1 MKRYYLKYFKTNPY
15 LLISALIFLY
25 FCCLPFQVYA
35 GKSPEISFHEEG
47 EISQNPLV
55 SRIIPSK
62 KNDLFVVLKN
72 GMTVLIRESH
82 SSKVVSCQVL
92 VKTGSIYEGQKTG
105 AGLSHYLEH
114 VVSGGTTSKCT
125 ESEIK
130 NRIQALGGA
139 TNAYTSYE
147 RTAYFINTTG
157 EHFNEAIN
165 LLLSY
170 VTDCQFNK
178 TEYQREKPVILQE
191 FQLGENNPGRQL
203 WSLFMKTAYLKHPV
217 RFPVIGERDVF
228 LKMDRDDLINHYR
241 QWYTPENLIVS
252 IAGDID
258 RLKAL
263 KEIIS
268 LAGELKRSENLSYV
282 LPEEPRQLSYR
293 HVEKSLSIARLTRAE
308 MGFRTIK
315 LTDPDLYALDVL
327 AIVMGDGR
335 TSRLYQEI
343 RDKKGLVLSIST
355 GSWTPTFVKGQ
366 FFITMSLSNENLS
379 DAIEAVWEELSD
391 VKNNLISEESL
402 QRAKNKVIAD
412 YIFSQ
417 ESAQSQARQLATDWA
432 ATGDPYFGE
441 SYVSRIK
448 EVNDEDIRKVARKYF
463 KKDALTLAVI
473 KPHQDES
480 NAQETL
486 TEPSAYRTKI
496 QEVTLPNQ
504 MKLLIKKNNA
514 APIVSFNFI
523 AKGGLRYEP
532 SQKEGLSRFMASLLT
547 KGTKNRSK
555 LEIARAL
562 EDIGGSISSSS
573 GHNTVSVSVSVLKEH
588 FDTALN
594 VLADVILNPTFPDPE
609 IEKQRK
615 DTILSIKRID
625 EEWTHEVTRIFK
637 RHYYRNHPYKND
649 TIGTAE
655 SVQGITREDCSNFYK
670 SIIIPNNSVLAIFGD
685 IGPDNVAEKVKK
697 AFNDFRPS
705 TLQKPSIEQEIHN
718 IHSDEQF
725 EVINEKSSC
734 AVFVGFNGM
743 TITDEDVPVVNVL
756 DAIISGI
763 GYPSGWLHD
772 GLRGGEESLVYY
784 VHAYPAFGIDGGYFG
799 VIAQTTIENYDKVLK
814 TILEKI
820 DLIKG
825 KKVDT
830 QTLDRAKNMCITMNE
845 LGLQTIASQGS
856 NAALNEIIGLGSNY
870 DSVYPSL
877 IKKVT
882 ADDVL
887 RVAKKLFSHHL
898 ITATKPSDQNKK

>member
-114 VVSGGTTSKCT
+114 VVSGGTTSKYT

-268 LAGELKRSENLSYV
+268 LSGELKRSENLSYV

-830 QTLDRAKNMCITMNE
+830 QTLERAKNMCITMNE

>member
-15 LLISALIFLY
+15 LLIPALIFLY

-35 GKSPEISFHEEG
+35 GKNPEISFHEEG

-114 VVSGGTTSKCT
+114 VVSGGTTSKYT

-496 QEVTLPNQ
+496 QEVRLPNQ

>member
-114 VVSGGTTSKCT
+114 VVSGGTTSKYT

-268 LAGELKRSENLSYV
+268 LSGELKRSENLSYV

-366 FFITMSLSNENLS
+366 FFITMSLSHDNLS

-725 EVINEKSSC
+725 EVVNEKSSC

>member
-114 VVSGGTTSKCT
+114 VVSGGTTSKYT

-898 ITATKPSDQNKK
+898 ITATKPSD

>member
-114 VVSGGTTSKCT
+114 VVSGGTTSKYT

-417 ESAQSQARQLATDWA
+417 ESAQSQSRQLATDWA

-718 IHSDEQF
+718 IYSDEQF

>member
-114 VVSGGTTSKCT
+114 VVSGGTTSKYT

-417 ESAQSQARQLATDWA
+417 ESAQSQSRQLATDWA

>member
-114 VVSGGTTSKCT
+114 VVSGGTTSKYT

-268 LAGELKRSENLSYV
+268 LSGELKRSENLSYV

-366 FFITMSLSNENLS
+366 FFITMSLSHENLS

-830 QTLDRAKNMCITMNE
+830 QTLERAKNMCITMNE
-845 LGLQTIASQGS
+845 LGFQTIASQGS

>member
-1 MKRYYLKYFKTNPY
+1 
-15 LLISALIFLY
+15 
-25 FCCLPFQVYA
+25 A
-35 GKSPEISFHEEG
+35 GKSPEISFHKEG
-47 EISQNPLV
+47 EISKNPLV
-55 SRIIPSK
+55 DRIIPSK
-62 KNDLFVVLKN
+62 KNDLFVILKN

-114 VVSGGTTSKCT
+114 VVSGGTTSTYT

-130 NRIQALGGA
+130 KRVQALGGA

-217 RFPVIGERDVF
+217 RFPVIGERDIF

-241 QWYTPENLIVS
+241 QWYTPENLIVT

-258 RLKAL
+258 RVKAL

-268 LAGELKRSENLSYV
+268 VAGEIKRSENLSYV

-293 HVEKSLSIARLTRAE
+293 HVEKSLSIARLTRVE

-343 RDKKGLVLSIST
+343 RDKKGLALSIHA

-366 FFITMSLSNENLS
+366 FFINMSLSHENLS
-379 DAIEAVWEELSD
+379 DAIEAIWEELSD
-391 VKNNLISEESL
+391 VKNNLISKESL

-412 YIFSQ
+412 YVFSQ

-473 KPHQDES
+473 KPDQAVS
-480 NAQETL
+480 NNQKTFA
-486 TEPSAYRTKI
+486 EPSTCRTKTK
-496 QEVTLPNQ
+496 EVMLPNQ

-532 SQKEGLSRFMASLLT
+532 SKKEGLSRFMASLLT

-555 LEIARAL
+555 FEIARAL

-588 FDTALN
+588 FDTALD
-594 VLADVILNPTFPDPE
+594 VLADVILNPSFPDPE

-637 RHYYRNHPYKND
+637 RHYYRNHPYEND

-655 SVQGITREDCSNFYK
+655 SVQGLTREDCSNFYK
-670 SIIIPNNSVLAIFGD
+670 SIIMPSNSVLGIFGD
-685 IGPDNVAEKVKK
+685 IDPVNVAEKVKE

-718 IHSDEQF
+718 IHNDEQF

-743 TITDEDVPVVNVL
+743 TITDKDVPVVNVL

-772 GLRGGEESLVYY
+772 GLRGGEKSLVYY
-784 VHAYPAFGIDGGYFG
+784 VHAYPAFGVDGGYFG

-820 DLIKG
+820 GLIKS
-825 KKVDT
+825 KEVDI
-830 QTLDRAKNMCITMNE
+830 QTLNRAKNMCITMNE
-845 LGLQTIASQGS
+845 LGLQTIAAQGS

-898 ITATKPSDQNKK
+898 ITATKPSDKDKK

>member
-35 GKSPEISFHEEG
+35 GKNPEISFHEEG

-114 VVSGGTTSKCT
+114 VVSGGTTSKYT

-496 QEVTLPNQ
+496 QEVRLPNQ

-697 AFNDFRPS
+697 AFDDFRPS
-705 TLQKPSIEQEIHN
+705 TLQKPFIEQEIHN

>member
-114 VVSGGTTSKCT
+114 VVSGGTTSKYT

-417 ESAQSQARQLATDWA
+417 ESAQSQARQMATDWA

-448 EVNDEDIRKVARKYF
+448 EVNAEDIRKVARKYF

-473 KPHQDES
+473 KPHQDGS

>member
-35 GKSPEISFHEEG
+35 GKNPEISFHEEG

-114 VVSGGTTSKCT
+114 VVSGGTTSKYT

-496 QEVTLPNQ
+496 QEVRLPNQ

-573 GHNTVSVSVSVLKEH
+573 GHNTVSVSVAVLKEH

-887 RVAKKLFSHHL
+887 RIAKKLFSHHL

>member
-1 MKRYYLKYFKTNPY
+1 MTIKRHFSKYFKTNQY
-15 LLISALIFLY
+15 SLVSALLCFY
-25 FCCLPFQVYA
+25 FCCLPFPTYA
-35 GKSPEISFHEEG
+35 KKSPEAEFQEED

-55 SRIIPSK
+55 DRIIPSK

-72 GMTVLIRESH
+72 GMTVLVRESH

-114 VVSGGTTSKCT
+114 VVSGGTTSTYT

-130 NRIQALGGA
+130 NRVQALGGA

-147 RTAYFINTTG
+147 HTAYFINTTG
-157 EHFNEAIN
+157 AHFNEAIN

-170 VTDCQFNK
+170 VTDCQFNQ

-203 WSLFMKTAYLKHPV
+203 WYLFMKTAYLNHPV

-228 LKMDRDDLINHYR
+228 LKMDRNDLINHYR

-258 RLKAL
+258 RIEAL
-263 KEIIS
+263 KKIIS

-293 HVEKSLSIARLTRAE
+293 HVEKNLPIARLTRAE
-308 MGFRTIK
+308 MGFRTIT

-327 AIVMGDGR
+327 AIIMGDGR
-335 TSRLYQEI
+335 TSRLYRTI
-343 RDKKGLVLSIST
+343 RDKKGLVISISA

-366 FFITMSLSNENLS
+366 FFINMSLSHENLS

-391 VKNNLISEESL
+391 VKNNLINKEAL

-417 ESAQSQARQLATDWA
+417 ESVQNQARELATDWA

-448 EVNDEDIRKVARKYF
+448 KVNAEDIRKVAKKYF
-463 KKDALTLAVI
+463 KKEALTLAVI
-473 KPHQDES
+473 KPRQTES
-480 NAQETL
+480 NDKKTSL
-486 TEPSAYRTKI
+486 KPSTFQTRIKTI
-496 QEVTLPNQ
+496 TLPNQ
-504 MKLLIKKNNA
+504 MKLLLKKNDA
-514 APIVSFNFI
+514 APIVSFNFMVN
-523 AKGGLRYEP
+523 GGLRYEHP
-532 SQKEGLSRFMASLLT
+532 QKEGLSHFMAALLT

-562 EDIGGSISSSS
+562 EDIGGSIHSSS
-573 GHNTVSVSVSVLKEH
+573 GHNTVSLSVSVLKEH
-588 FDTALN
+588 FDIALN
-594 VLADVILNPTFPDPE
+594 VLADVIVNPSFPDLE

-615 DTILSIKRID
+615 ETILSIKRID
-625 EEWTHEVTRIFK
+625 EEWTHEITRIFK
-637 RHYYRNHPYKND
+637 RHYYRKHPYKND
-649 TIGTAE
+649 ILGTLE
-655 SVQGITREDCSNFYK
+655 SVQGFTRKDCSNFYQ
-670 SIIIPNNSVLAIFGD
+670 SIMIPNNSVLAIFGD
-685 IGPDNVAEKVKK
+685 IDPDNVVEKVKET
-697 AFNDFRPS
+697 FHDFMPS
-705 TLQKPSIEQEIHN
+705 TVQKPSIEDEIHN
-718 IHSDEQF
+718 IYRDEQI
-725 EVINEKSSC
+725 EVSNEKSSC
-734 AVFVGFNGM
+734 AVFVGYNGM
-743 TITDEDVPVVNVL
+743 TITDEDVPVVDVI

-772 GLRGGEESLVYY
+772 GLRGGEKSLVYY
-784 VHAYPAFGIDGGYFG
+784 VHAYSAFGVDGGYFG
-799 VIAQTTIENYDKVLK
+799 VIAQTTIENYDTVVK

-820 DLIKG
+820 DRIKS
-825 KKVDT
+825 KKVDS
-830 QTLDRAKNMCITMNE
+830 QTLDRAKNICITMNE
-845 LGLQTIASQGS
+845 LGIETIDAQCS

-870 DSVYPSL
+870 DSIYSSR
-877 IKKVT
+877 IEKVT
-882 ADDVL
+882 AEDVL
-887 RVAKKLFSHHL
+887 RVAGKLFSHHL
-898 ITATKPSDQNKK
+898 ITATKPSD